1 MTDRRMAPSDAV
13 WLYSEHAGNHQVVS
27 ALIWTDRRID
37 PVEFKELVEQRLV
50 DKYPTFS
57 QKMRPSRNPLL
68 MPHWVD
74 DPDFDIDNH
83 IRVVDLPAPGDKQAL
98 EDLVS
103 AQRSARLPRDKP
115 LWEMFVIQGYNG
127 DTTAVHA
134 RIQHAI
140 ADGWALVRL
149 VLSLA
154 DEDSPSER
162 PATVDK
168 PPRRKRD
175 LAGKALQPALDAAD
189 TVGDAVT
196 RTAGAVQ
203 DAASKAVGMVTGSD
217 RSLGA
222 HLASGADALQ
232 ETLSLD
238 IDPKRLLEYSAEAPR
253 DLRSRVRKAKGAT
266 RSVGEGAKDAVDFLM
281 PPRPGDTIL
290 HGAAGPHKKVV
301 WIDPIPL
308 QDVKDIGRTLHATV
322 NDVLLGALTSAL
334 RNYLLEHDALTVEEL
349 LTAVPISLRKPD
361 APLPRKLGNR
371 FGLIPV
377 LLPVGIED
385 PVEQIRAIKLQVD
398 KLKVSKTPIISFGV
412 TSASAILTPDLA
424 KFSHKMNQASSVGI
438 TTNVPGPRNELHLA
452 GAKVLGMWGLGGNSG
467 DANLVLGIFS
477 LNGELNFAVHSDA
490 GITPD
495 PERILVHFTQA
506 VDELRGRT
514 SAL

>member
-1 MTDRRMAPSDAV
+1 MAERRMAPSDAV

-37 PVEFKELVEQRLV
+37 PVEFKELARQRLV

-57 QKMRPSRNPLL
+57 QRVRPSRNPLL
-68 MPHWVD
+68 MPHWED
-74 DPDFDIDNH
+74 DPGFDIDNH
-83 IRVVDLPAPGDKQAL
+83 IKVVDLPPPGDKQAL

-103 AQRSARLPRDKP
+103 QQRSARLPRDKP
-115 LWEMFVIQGYNG
+115 LWEIYVIQGYNG

-154 DEDSPSER
+154 DEAESGQR
-162 PATVDK
+162 PETVDK
-168 PPRRKRD
+168 PQLRKRD
-175 LAGKALQPALDAAD
+175 VAGKAMAPAREAVDAVGGALSRTADAAK
-189 TVGDAVT
+189 G
-196 RTAGAVQ
+196 TAR
-203 DAASKAVGMVTGSD
+203 KAVGLVTASSD
-217 RSLGA
+217 ESLGA
-222 HLASGADALQ
+222 HLAPDALQ

-238 IDPKRLLEYSAEAPR
+238 LDPKRLLEYGAEVPR
-253 DLRSRVRKAKGAT
+253 GILARFSRAKEAT
-266 RSVGEGAKDAVDFLM
+266 RTVGSGAKDAMDFLM

-290 HGAAGPHKKVV
+290 HGAAGPRKKVV
-301 WIDPIPL
+301 WIEPIPL
-308 QDVKDIGRTLHATV
+308 QDVKEIGRTLNATV

-334 RNYLLEHDALTVEEL
+334 RNYLIEHDALTVDEL

-361 APLPRKLGNR
+361 EPLPRKLGNR

-385 PVEQIRAIKLQVD
+385 PIEQIRAIKVQVD
-398 KLKVSKTPIISFGV
+398 KLKQSQTPIISFGV

-424 KFSHKMNQASSVGI
+424 QFSHKMNQASSIGI

-467 DANLVLGIFS
+467 DANLVVGIFS

-490 GITPD
+490 GITED
-495 PERILVHFTQA
+495 PERILEHFTRA
-506 VDELRGRT
+506 VEELEQRT
-514 SAL
+514 STP